1 MVERVGAEA
10 ANARVSV
17 AIAMVD
23 VHGNLVLQHR
33 MNGAPLYAIRISKRK
48 AQTSTLVRMRTPDL
62 LALGP
67 RSRALYLLLS
77 AASRRFR
84 LMGRGIQLAE
94 AGEVYAS
101 ISVGENEASSKL
113 AIPNGN

>member
-1 MVERVGAEA
+1 LVERVGAEA

-48 AQTSTLVRMRTPDL
+48 AQTSTLVRMRTPTCSPSGR
-62 LALGP
+62 AAEHSTCPSP
-67 RSRALYLLLS
+67 RSAD
-77 AASRRFR
+77 
-84 LMGRGIQLAE
+84 
-94 AGEVYAS
+94 V
-101 ISVGENEASSKL
+101 SV
-113 AIPNGN
+113 